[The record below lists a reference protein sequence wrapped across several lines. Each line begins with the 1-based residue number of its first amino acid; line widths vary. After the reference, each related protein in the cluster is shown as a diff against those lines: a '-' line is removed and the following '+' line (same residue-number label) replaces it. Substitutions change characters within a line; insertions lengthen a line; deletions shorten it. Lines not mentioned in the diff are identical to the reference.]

1 MKAIFSFIWGAIRAF
16 TTVAAFIFFILV
28 FVIIVGISG
37 DGQRVEVPQGGAFVF
52 NPVGQIVDQ
61 KKIPTINDVLSGA
74 KPVEV
79 KLRDAMKAVKAA
91 KDDDKIALMVM
102 DLDKFTGAGPA
113 VLHELGGAL
122 ESFRKSGKKIIAVG
136 DSFGQ
141 PQYYLAAHADEIWLN
156 PAGDVGIMGYG
167 AYGPY
172 FSDALDKLK
181 ADVHVFRVGTYK
193 SAVEP
198 FIRNDMSDAAKEATK
213 GFLDSLWGNYLADVT
228 RLRGFDEGA
237 LSAAIDGMVD
247 NLRAADGDV
256 SKMALDLGWV
266 DALKTRSEMT
276 AALVDLVG
284 KADMG
289 EGFKGIGLTDYLK
302 QLRSHDKDD
311 KDDRLVAVVSLR
323 GAIVPGKAPVGQIGA
338 DTAVKLIKAART
350 NDKVKALVLRID
362 SPGGSVFASEVIRQ
376 AVLDVQ
382 KAGKPVIASYGTVA
396 ASGGY
401 WISANAD
408 EIWAMPETITGSIGI
423 FGMITTF
430 DQSLDMLGVHTDGV
444 GTTQLAGAF
453 DLTRPLSPMVADL
466 VQSSIEHGYG
476 KFLSIVAEGRSM
488 SVEAVD
494 AIAQGRV
501 WSGETAQELGLV
513 DHLGGL
519 DDAVKAAAQKA
530 GLEEGDYGVRHVQ
543 EQLDP
548 FENFIVSVLEQ
559 AQVRGMVPDSMG
571 QTVPVVADIQG
582 RFMTAMEELQWLK
595 DPKGAYAIC
604 MHCKVN

>member
-122 ESFRKSGKKIIAVG
+122 ESFRESGKKIIAVG

-198 FIRNDMSDAAKEATK
+198 FIRNDMSDAAKDATK

-266 DALKTRSEMT
+266 DALKTRGDMT

-284 KADMG
+284 KADKG
-289 EGFKGIGLTDYLK
+289 AGFKGIGLTDYLK
-302 QLRSHDKDD
+302 QLKSQDKDD

-323 GAIVPGKAPVGQIGA
+323 GAIVPGKAPVGQVGA
-338 DTAVKLIKAART
+338 DTAVKLINAART
-350 NDKVKALVLRID
+350 NDKVKALCCVSTAPGAVC
-362 SPGGSVFASEVIRQ
+362 SPPRSFVRRCWMCKRPASR
-376 AVLDVQ
+376 
-382 KAGKPVIASYGTVA
+382 
-396 ASGGY
+396 
-401 WISANAD
+401 
-408 EIWAMPETITGSIGI
+408 
-423 FGMITTF
+423 
-430 DQSLDMLGVHTDGV
+430 
-444 GTTQLAGAF
+444 
-453 DLTRPLSPMVADL
+453 
-466 VQSSIEHGYG
+466 
-476 KFLSIVAEGRSM
+476 
-488 SVEAVD
+488 
-494 AIAQGRV
+494 
-501 WSGETAQELGLV
+501 
-513 DHLGGL
+513 
-519 DDAVKAAAQKA
+519 
-530 GLEEGDYGVRHVQ
+530 
-543 EQLDP
+543 
-548 FENFIVSVLEQ
+548 
-559 AQVRGMVPDSMG
+559 
-571 QTVPVVADIQG
+571 
-582 RFMTAMEELQWLK
+582 
-595 DPKGAYAIC
+595 
-604 MHCKVN
+604 